1 MLHIGRGIRA
11 EIMKRAAQTF
21 SRVVQPFF
29 CNYGG
34 EKQTIERF
42 EHPAEIPGDYSQSAG
57 EYDPIGKGSAQS
69 FEECPCCHNLP
80 APTGEEGR
88 ELHFY
93 IQAAVHRGYRV
104 LF

>member
-11 EIMKRAAQTF
+11 EIMKRA
-21 SRVVQPFF
+21 
-29 CNYGG
+29 
-34 EKQTIERF
+34 
-42 EHPAEIPGDYSQSAG
+42 
-57 EYDPIGKGSAQS
+57 AQS